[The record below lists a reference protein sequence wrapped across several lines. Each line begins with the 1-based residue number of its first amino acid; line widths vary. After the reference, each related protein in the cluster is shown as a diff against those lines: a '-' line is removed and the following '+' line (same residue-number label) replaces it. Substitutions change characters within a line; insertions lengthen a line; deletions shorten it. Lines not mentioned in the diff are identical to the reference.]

1 MAAAADPAT
10 LALPATLTMDEASAT
25 LARLQKALASSGGG
39 SGASV
44 LDASAL
50 TELDTAALA
59 VLLECKRACA
69 ARGQTLGVSAAPDK
83 LVKLAQL
90 YGVAELLALPA

>member
-1 MAAAADPAT
+1 MAAAAAAAT

-25 LARLQKALASSGGG
+25 LARLQKALASSG
-39 SGASV
+39 SSAAL

-90 YGVAELLALPA
+90 YGVAELLAL

>member
-1 MAAAADPAT
+1 MAAAAAAAT

-25 LARLQKALASSGGG
+25 LARLQQALASRG
-39 SGASV
+39 SAPAL

>member
-1 MAAAADPAT
+1 MAQPAVAAS

-25 LARLQKALASSGGG
+25 LSRLQQALASGG
-39 SGASV
+39 AAV

-50 TELDTAALA
+50 TELDSAALA
-59 VLLECKRACA
+59 VLLEFRRICA
-69 ARGQTLGVSAAPDK
+69 ARGQTLAVTAAPDK

-90 YGVAELLALPA
+90 YGVAELLAL

>member
-25 LARLQKALASSGGG
+25 LARLQKALAG
-39 SGASV
+39 SGSSAAL

-69 ARGQTLGVSAAPDK
+69 ARGQTLGLTAAPDK

>member
-1 MAAAADPAT
+1 MAQTAATGAG

-25 LARLQKALASSGGG
+25 LARLQQALAGGG
-39 SGASV
+39 AAV

-59 VLLECKRACA
+59 VLLECKRRCA
-69 ARGQTLGVSAAPDK
+69 ARGQTLAVTAAPDK

-90 YGVAELLALPA
+90 YGVAELLGL